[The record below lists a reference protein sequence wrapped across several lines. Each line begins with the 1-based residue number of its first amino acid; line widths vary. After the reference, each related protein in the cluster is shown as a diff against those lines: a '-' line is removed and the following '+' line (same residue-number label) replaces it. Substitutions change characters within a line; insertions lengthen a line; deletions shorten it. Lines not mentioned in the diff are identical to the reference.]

1 MQRYGNAGGDSGI
14 RAFEPGA
21 DSITVE
27 FSDGAIYR
35 YTYASAGASCIEQM
49 KQLALRGSG
58 LNGYINSYAK
68 RAYESRLR

>member
-14 RAFEPGA
+14 RAFECGT

-27 FSDGAIYR
+27 FSDGAVYR
-35 YTYASAGASCIEQM
+35 YTYRSAGAGVIEQM

-58 LNGYINSYAK
+58 LNGYINRHAK
-68 RAYESRLR
+68 NAYESRLR